1 MKTFRNENAGMRFR
15 KGSYKI
21 IFSFVLMCVL
31 VLTAPGSFHNVYA
44 APLEDCDLDG
54 FDDATGVPVPWPGY
68 DETKGDTPA
77 GPAGSKTPATVP
89 DSTASGSTNSEASGK
104 SGSENADKSSSVKA
118 GDSKAASSGNTDN
131 TKTNNKDANT
141 GKTENAAATKTN
153 SSVQDKAGKTDSMV
167 SGKTDSV
174 VNGKTENTKSDNTGK
189 AESGKADSAAK
200 NNAGKTES
208 GKTGST
214 ASDKEDSAAGS
225 AESGITGSTAS
236 GKEDSAVVKTES
248 GTTDG
253 TAQDTTDSTEADSA
267 DPASSAAPDSAK
279 APVAGTDTTD
289 EISISQSGETKANT
303 DNIAS
308 EASDT
313 LAEEL
318 ETVINAKGSLEIAD
332 VSGSLIHAGSP
343 VLISGSGFAGAVDN
357 LEIVIQSESR
367 QLGIVESSEN
377 GSFEA
382 QFNIPEELKAGVH
395 HIVVLYQGK
404 EITRQEIEI
413 GPKAANSFLQALSV
427 GFTSDNAGLL
437 PGLLILLG
445 LFVSGVVVLVFTV
458 LIRPRPKK
466 S

>member
-1 MKTFRNENAGMRFR
+1 MKTFRNGSAGKRFM
-15 KGSYKI
+15 KGTYKI
-21 IFSFVLMCVL
+21 IFTFVLMCVL

-77 GPAGSKTPATVP
+77 GPAGSKTPVTVP
-89 DSTASGSTNSEASGK
+89 DSTASGSTNSEVSGK
-104 SGSENADKSSSVKA
+104 SGSETSDKSSSVKTE
-118 GDSKAASSGNTDN
+118 DSKAASSGKTDDTKTDN
-131 TKTNNKDANT
+131 TKAANS
-141 GKTENAAATKTN
+141 GKTENAAATKTI
-153 SSVQDKAGKTDSMV
+153 SSVQDNADKTDSSV
-167 SGKTDSV
+167 S
-174 VNGKTENTKSDNTGK
+174 GKTENTKSDNTGK

-200 NNAGKTES
+200 DNAGKTEYS
-208 GKTGST
+208 KTGST
-214 ASDKEDSAAGS
+214 ASDTEDDKAAGS
-225 AESGITGSTAS
+225 TESGITGSTAS
-236 GKEDSAVVKTES
+236 DSEDNAAVEAES
-248 GTTDG
+248 GKTDG
-253 TAQDTTDSTEADSA
+253 TAQDTTDSAEADLA
-267 DPASSAAPDSAK
+267 DSASSAAPDSAE
-279 APVAGTDTTD
+279 AAVAGTDTTD
-289 EISISQSGETKANT
+289 EISQSQRGEAEATT
-303 DNIAS
+303 DDVVS
-308 EASDT
+308 EASDIST
-313 LAEEL
+313 EEL
-318 ETVINAKGSLEIAD
+318 EAVINVKGSLEIAD

-367 QLGIVESSEN
+367 QLGIVGSSEN

-395 HIVVLYQGK
+395 HIVVLYQGQ
-404 EITRQEIEI
+404 EITRQELEI

-437 PGLLILLG
+437 PGLMILLG
-445 LFVSGVVVLVFTV
+445 LFISGAVALVLTV

>member
-1 MKTFRNENAGMRFR
+1 MKTFRNGSVGKRFM
-15 KGSYKI
+15 KGTYKI
-21 IFSFVLMCVL
+21 IFTFVLMCVL

-77 GPAGSKTPATVP
+77 GPAGSKTPVTVP
-89 DSTASGSTNSEASGK
+89 DSTASGSTNSEVSGK
-104 SGSENADKSSSVKA
+104 SGSETSDKSSSVKTE
-118 GDSKAASSGNTDN
+118 DSKAASSGKTDN
-131 TKTNNKDANT
+131 TKTDNTKTDNTKAANS
-141 GKTENAAATKTN
+141 GKTENAAATKTT
-153 SSVQDKAGKTDSMV
+153 SSVQDKAVKTDSSV
-167 SGKTDSV
+167 SGKT
-174 VNGKTENTKSDNTGK
+174 ENIKSDNTGK

-200 NNAGKTES
+200 DNAGKTEYSKTGSTASDTEDKAAGSTES

-214 ASDKEDSAAGS
+214 ASDSEDKAAVE
-225 AESGITGSTAS
+225 AESG
-236 GKEDSAVVKTES
+236 K
-248 GTTDG
+248 TDG
-253 TAQDTTDSTEADSA
+253 TAQDTTDSAEADLA
-267 DPASSAAPDSAK
+267 DSASSAAPDSAE
-279 APVAGTDTTD
+279 AAVAGTDTTD
-289 EISISQSGETKANT
+289 EISLSQSGEAEANT
-303 DNIAS
+303 DDVVS

-313 LAEEL
+313 STEEL
-318 ETVINAKGSLEIAD
+318 EAVINVKGSLEIAD

-343 VLISGSGFAGAVDN
+343 VLISGSGFAEAVDN

-437 PGLLILLG
+437 PGLVILLG
-445 LFVSGVVVLVFTV
+445 LFISGAVVLVLTV

>member
-1 MKTFRNENAGMRFR
+1 MKTFRNGNAGMRFR

-89 DSTASGSTNSEASGK
+89 DSTASGSTSSEASGK
-104 SGSENADKSSSVKA
+104 SGGENSDKSSSVKV
-118 GDSKAASSGNTDN
+118 GDSKAASSGKTDN

-141 GKTENAAATKTN
+141 GKTENAAVTKTN
-153 SSVQDKAGKTDSMV
+153 SSVQNKAGKTDSTA
-167 SGKTDSV
+167 GKTDSTV
-174 VNGKTENTKSDNTGK
+174 SGKTENTKSDNTGK

-200 NNAGKTES
+200 NIAGKTES

-214 ASDKEDSAAGS
+214 ASDKEDNTAGS
-225 AESGITGSTAS
+225 AESGITASTAS
-236 GKEDSAVVKTES
+236 GKADNAAVKAES
-248 GTTDG
+248 GKTDG
-253 TAQDTTDSTEADSA
+253 TAQDTTDSAEADSA
-267 DPASSAAPDSAK
+267 GDASRTAPDSAK
-279 APVAGTDTTD
+279 APVAGTDTTE
-289 EISISQSGETKANT
+289 EISISQSGETEVNT
-303 DNIAS
+303 DNVAS

-318 ETVINAKGSLEIAD
+318 EAVVNAKGSLEIAD

-343 VLISGSGFAGAVDN
+343 VLISGSGFAGAVGN
-357 LEIVIQSESR
+357 LELVIQSESR

-445 LFVSGVVVLVFTV
+445 LFVSGVVVLALTV

>member
-1 MKTFRNENAGMRFR
+1 MKTLRNGSAGKRFM
-15 KGSYKI
+15 KSTYKI

-68 DETKGDTPA
+68 DETKGDTPD
-77 GPAGSKTPATVP
+77 GPAGSKTTAAVP
-89 DSTASGSTNSEASGK
+89 DSTASGTTNSEVSGK
-104 SGSENADKSSSVKA
+104 SGSENSDSSSSVKT
-118 GDSKAASSGNTDN
+118 GDSKAVSSGKSDNTKSDNTKTDN
-131 TKTNNKDANT
+131 TKDANS
-141 GKTENAAATKTN
+141 GKTENGAATKTN
-153 SSVQDKAGKTDSMV
+153 NSVQDKAGKTDSSV
-167 SGKTDSV
+167 SGKA
-174 VNGKTENTKSDNTGK
+174 ENTKSYNTGK

-200 NNAGKTES
+200 DNAGETEYS
-208 GKTGST
+208 KTGST
-214 ASDKEDSAAGS
+214 ASDKEDKAAGS
-225 AESGITGSTAS
+225 TESGITGSTAS
-236 GKEDSAVVKTES
+236 GKEDNASTKAES
-248 GTTDG
+248 GKTDG
-253 TAQDTTDSTEADSA
+253 TAQDTTDSAEADLAESA
-267 DPASSAAPDSAK
+267 ISEAPDSAE
-279 APVAGTDTTD
+279 AAVAGANAPD
-289 EISISQSGETKANT
+289 ETSLGQSEETEENT
-303 DNIAS
+303 DYVDS

-313 LAEEL
+313 LTGEL
-318 ETVINAKGSLEIAD
+318 EAVINAKGSLEIVD

-343 VLISGSGFAGAVDN
+343 VLVSGSGFAGAVDN

-367 QLGIVESSEN
+367 QLGIVESSET

-404 EITRQEIEI
+404 EIARQDIEI

-437 PGLLILLG
+437 PGLMILLG
-445 LFVSGVVVLVFTV
+445 LFISGAVVLALTV
-458 LIRPRPKK
+458 LFRPRPKK

>member
-1 MKTFRNENAGMRFR
+1 MKTFRNGNAGMRFR
-15 KGSYKI
+15 KVSYKI

-104 SGSENADKSSSVKA
+104 SGGENADKSSSVKA
-118 GDSKAASSGNTDN
+118 GDSKAASSGKTDN
-131 TKTNNKDANT
+131 TTNNNKDANT

-153 SSVQDKAGKTDSMV
+153 SSVQDKAGKTDSTL
-167 SGKTDSV
+167 S
-174 VNGKTENTKSDNTGK
+174 GKTENTKSDNTGK
-189 AESGKADSAAK
+189 AESGKADSVSK

-236 GKEDSAVVKTES
+236 GIEDNAVVNTES
-248 GTTDG
+248 GKTDG

-267 DPASSAAPDSAK
+267 DTASSAAPDSAK

-289 EISISQSGETKANT
+289 EISIGQSGETKANT
-303 DNIAS
+303 DDIAS

-343 VLISGSGFAGAVDN
+343 VLIFGSGFAGAVGN

-382 QFNIPEELKAGVH
+382 QFIIPEELKAGVH

-445 LFVSGVVVLVFTV
+445 LFVSGVMVLALTV

>member
-1 MKTFRNENAGMRFR
+1 MKTFRNGSAGMRFMSS
-15 KGSYKI
+15 SYKI

-31 VLTAPGSFHNVYA
+31 VLSAPGSFHNVYA

-68 DETKGDTPA
+68 DETKGDTPD
-77 GPAGSKTPATVP
+77 GPAGSKTTAAVP
-89 DSTASGSTNSEASGK
+89 DSTASGTTNSEVSGK
-104 SGSENADKSSSVKA
+104 SGSENSDSSSSVKT
-118 GDSKAASSGNTDN
+118 GDSKAVSSGKTDN
-131 TKTNNKDANT
+131 TKTDNTKTDNTKDANS
-141 GKTENAAATKTN
+141 GKTENGAATKTS
-153 SSVQDKAGKTDSMV
+153 SSVQDKAGKTDSSV
-167 SGKTDSV
+167 SGKAET
-174 VNGKTENTKSDNTGK
+174 TKSDNTGK

-200 NNAGKTES
+200 DNAGETEYS
-208 GKTGST
+208 KTGST
-214 ASDKEDSAAGS
+214 ASDKEDKAAGS
-225 AESGITGSTAS
+225 TESGITGSTAS
-236 GKEDSAVVKTES
+236 GKEDNVSIKAES
-248 GTTDG
+248 GKTGG
-253 TAQDTTDSTEADSA
+253 TAQDTTDSSEADSA
-267 DPASSAAPDSAK
+267 DGAISEAPDSAE
-279 APVAGTDTTD
+279 AAVAGANAPD
-289 EISISQSGETKANT
+289 ETSLGQSEETEENT
-303 DNIAS
+303 DYVDS

-313 LAEEL
+313 LTEEL
-318 ETVINAKGSLEIAD
+318 EAVINTKGSLEIFD

-367 QLGIVESSEN
+367 QLGIVESSET

-404 EITRQEIEI
+404 EIARQEIEI

-437 PGLLILLG
+437 PGLMILLG
-445 LFVSGVVVLVFTV
+445 LFISGAVVLALTV
-458 LIRPRPKK
+458 LFRPRPKK

>member
-1 MKTFRNENAGMRFR
+1 MKTFRNENAGKRFR
-15 KGSYKI
+15 KASYKI
-21 IFSFVLMCVL
+21 IFLFVLMCVL

-104 SGSENADKSSSVKA
+104 SGGENADKSSSVKA
-118 GDSKAASSGNTDN
+118 GDSKAASSGKTDN
-131 TKTNNKDANT
+131 TTNNNKDANT

-153 SSVQDKAGKTDSMV
+153 SSVQDKAGKTDSTV
-167 SGKTDSV
+167 S
-174 VNGKTENTKSDNTGK
+174 GKTENTKSDTGK
-189 AESGKADSAAK
+189 AESGKADSVSK

-236 GKEDSAVVKTES
+236 GKEDSAVVNTES
-248 GTTDG
+248 GKTDG

-267 DPASSAAPDSAK
+267 DTASSAAPDSAK

-289 EISISQSGETKANT
+289 EISIGQSGETKANT
-303 DNIAS
+303 DDIAS

-343 VLISGSGFAGAVDN
+343 VLIFGSGFAGAVGN

-382 QFNIPEELKAGVH
+382 QFIIPEELKAGVH

-445 LFVSGVVVLVFTV
+445 LFVSGVMVLALTV